1 MENNNNNGTEQKYTA
16 EGQSPVQNGNK
27 NPYFTDGNGSPSQ
40 YGAGG
45 QNAGDNKYVFINGQ
59 MYVNSNYMN
68 TVSEH
73 RQMKKKY
80 RRLGNSIGLP
90 LSLFFFGT
98 LAFGYFLGRI
108 INIIF
113 FLTGV
118 DISGI
123 FFDPNF
129 EYILNAVLSVVLF
142 TVPFLITSKMT
153 GYKWRDTVLLRSA
166 PLEKSVAVVMLG
178 LGVCVLS
185 NIASAVFGSI
195 FKGITGSDPVS
206 NDIGIS
212 EGPLSFIITL
222 LSVGIMPALVEE
234 FAFRGVILGTMRK
247 YMSDGASIFLSA
259 ALFGLL
265 HGNLVQ
271 IPFAFG
277 VGLILAYATVYTG
290 SLIPGMILHCLN
302 NTMSVIFSFAL
313 ADTSPMIAGIVSL
326 LYYLVLLLVG
336 ICGLIMLLK
345 TDKGAFRLSQAN
357 SENSGQK
364 IGFFASSAWMI
375 VFYVICA
382 ISIIETQT
390 SV

>member
-1 MENNNNNGTEQKYTA
+1 MENNNSNGTEQKYNA
-16 EGQSPVQNGNK
+16 GEQSPVQNGNE
-27 NPYFTDGNGSPSQ
+27 NPYFAGGNGSPYQ
-40 YGAGG
+40 YKTGG
-45 QNAGDNKYVFINGQ
+45 QNSGDNRYVFINGQ
-59 MYVNSNYMN
+59 MYVNSNYIN
-68 TVSEH
+68 SVDE
-73 RQMKKKY
+73 RQQTKKKY

-90 LSLFFFGT
+90 LSLFFFGSI
-98 LAFGYFLGRI
+98 AFGFFLGRI
-108 INIIF
+108 MNVVSV
-113 FLTGV
+113 LTGANV
-118 DISGI
+118 SGI
-123 FFDPNF
+123 LSDPNF
-129 EYILNAVLSVVLF
+129 TYVINAVLSVILF

-166 PLEKSVAVVMLG
+166 PFDKSVAVIMLG

-185 NIASAVFGSI
+185 NIASNVFGSI
-195 FKGITGSDPVS
+195 FKGVTGSDTVS
-206 NDIGIS
+206 NDIGIG
-212 EGPLSFIITL
+212 EGPVSFIITL
-222 LSVGIMPALVEE
+222 LCVGVVPALVEE

-259 ALFGLL
+259 AIFGLL

-290 SLIPGMILHCLN
+290 SMVPGMILHCIN
-302 NTMSVIFSFAL
+302 NSMSVVFSFAL
-313 ADTSPMIAGIVSL
+313 AGTSPMIAGVVSL

-345 TDKGAFRLSQAN
+345 TDKGAFRLSKEN

-364 IGFFASSAWMI
+364 MRFFASSAWMI
-375 VFYVICA
+375 VFYVICVFEI
-382 ISIIETQT
+382 ISTQT